1 MGTGPPGAGESCA
14 LLHLETQG
22 PPNTF
27 LLKLKTK
34 LGKAQP
40 GVQQRWKPKRFK
52 EQVSNG
58 GTTLEPKS
66 SCKMGKAARPAGTLQ
81 GLEAHQHCGVTDVQ
95 GVLGVSAEPGTSSAQ
110 HLSLAQ
116 HLQPLTCQLCT
127 GGVRTQS
134 TTQVGNPDVSS
145 LVPLSQCLG
154 FLPKA
159 RLPK

>member
-1 MGTGPPGAGESCA
+1 
-14 LLHLETQG
+14 
-22 PPNTF
+22 
-27 LLKLKTK
+27 
-34 LGKAQP
+34 
-40 GVQQRWKPKRFK
+40 
-52 EQVSNG
+52 
-58 GTTLEPKS
+58 
-66 SCKMGKAARPAGTLQ
+66 MGKAARPAGTLQ

-154 FLPKA
+154 FLPKV
-159 RLPK
+159 RLPKQSSSDSAKVFKKRQKMLCVAKQDREGSSEMAVTKRNTESRKLQM